1 MAESQDAEIFKFP
14 ASFLLSTASDIIT
27 VKIRNKKMQI
37 SKKVI
42 AFFFHNF
49 YNTLLVSLA
58 KIPLPI
64 FDIQLDIVY
73 HLEIPLPNYL

>member
-1 MAESQDAEIFKFP
+1 MKPIPMIPDSSVCCCSEMAESQDAEIFKFP

-49 YNTLLVSLA
+49 YNFIIYRIMFI
-58 KIPLPI
+58 K
-64 FDIQLDIVY
+64 
-73 HLEIPLPNYL
+73 N